1 MNNYILIFILF
12 FYGCSNLSVQDDN
25 IVESNIVLDENN
37 NNEGDKSMVSK
48 TYTSP
53 PEMLIDSSK
62 SYTAVIETSVG
73 SMNVE
78 FYTDTAPNTVNNFIF
93 LARDGYYDNV
103 IFHRVISGFMIQG
116 GDPSG
121 TGHGDMGTYPGYK
134 FSDELDNPIPY
145 ERGILA
151 MANAGP
157 NTNGSQFFVMHQDYP
172 LPYQYSI
179 FGKVTEGFEVI
190 DKIAATQTDASD
202 RPVEDITIIKIS
214 IYEE

>member
-1 MNNYILIFILF
+1 
-12 FYGCSNLSVQDDN
+12 
-25 IVESNIVLDENN
+25 
-37 NNEGDKSMVSK
+37 
-48 TYTSP
+48 
-53 PEMLIDSSK
+53 
-62 SYTAVIETSVG
+62 
-73 SMNVE
+73 
-78 FYTDTAPNTVNNFIF
+78 
-93 LARDGYYDNV
+93 
-103 IFHRVISGFMIQG
+103 MIQG

-134 FSDELDNPIPY
+134 FSDELNNPIPY

-151 MANAGP
+151 MANSGP
-157 NTNGSQFFVMHQDYP
+157 DTNGSQFFVMHQDYP

-190 DKIAATQTDASD
+190 DKIATTPTDASD

>member
-1 MNNYILIFILF
+1 MNNYILIFILL

-25 IVESNIVLDENN
+25 IVESNIEINENN

-48 TYTSP
+48 TYASP
-53 PEMLIDSSK
+53 PEMLIDTSK
-62 SYTAVIETSVG
+62 SYTAVIETSMG
-73 SMNVE
+73 SMSVE

-202 RPVEDITIIKIS
+202 RPVEDITMIKIS

>member
-25 IVESNIVLDENN
+25 IVESNIVLDENS

-48 TYTSP
+48 TYASP
-53 PEMLIDSSK
+53 PEMLIDTSK
-62 SYTAVIETSVG
+62 SYTAVIETSMG
-73 SMNVE
+73 SMSVE

-103 IFHRVISGFMIQG
+103 IFHRVINEFMIQG

-134 FSDELDNPIPY
+134 FSDELNNPIPY

-151 MANAGP
+151 MANSGP
-157 NTNGSQFFVMHQDYP
+157 DTNGSQFFVMHQDYP

-190 DKIAATQTDASD
+190 DKIATTPTDASD

>member
-25 IVESNIVLDENN
+25 IVESNIVLYENS
-37 NNEGDKSMVSK
+37 NNEGDKNMVSK
-48 TYTSP
+48 TYTNP

-103 IFHRVISGFMIQG
+103 IFHRVINEFMIQG

-121 TGHGDMGTYPGYK
+121 TGHGECG
-134 FSDELDNPIPY
+134 
-145 ERGILA
+145 
-151 MANAGP
+151 
-157 NTNGSQFFVMHQDYP
+157 
-172 LPYQYSI
+172 
-179 FGKVTEGFEVI
+179 
-190 DKIAATQTDASD
+190 
-202 RPVEDITIIKIS
+202 
-214 IYEE
+214 